1 MDAIDVENI
10 YVTIK
15 INYILM
21 IFLKRMLL
29 VLRIY
34 MQRLQLIIY

>member
-21 IFLKRMLL
+21 IFLKMMLL
-29 VLRIY
+29 ILRIY
-34 MQRLQLIIY
+34 M